1 MAILSRRARRV
12 IPITISLILA
22 ACLLTIVGGRMV
34 RAYQELRNEQRV
46 RQGEAVGVLPW
57 MTLPY
62 IARTYKVPEPDLYDA
77 LGLQPS
83 RRNQKSPL
91 KYIAIR
97 EGHDLD
103 ADIATLNRLIDAR
116 GTRPIRPP
124 GQPKPAT
131 PGAGR

>member
-62 IARTYKVPEPDLYDA
+62 IARTYSDTAGEV
-77 LGLQPS
+77 GPS
-83 RRNQKSPL
+83 Q
-91 KYIAIR
+91 
-97 EGHDLD
+97 
-103 ADIATLNRLIDAR
+103 AR
-116 GTRPIRPP
+116 AAVSR
-124 GQPKPAT
+124 A
-131 PGAGR
+131 